1 MNPTGAAPAWASII
15 PIIVVV
21 AIVLLRNARARNLRV
36 ERLWI
41 GPVLIVALTALSFWG
56 QGQGQ
61 FEIPSPAM
69 IGLDVIALIV
79 GGFLGWHRGRFTR
92 ITVDPQTHVL
102 TSKASAVGILV
113 ILAIMVARFGLRS
126 FAVQNASAL
135 GVSLTDITDAFLL
148 MAVGV
153 VCMQRLEIYLR
164 ATRLLAEA
172 KSGSAGQA

>member
-1 MNPTGAAPAWASII
+1 MNPPANAPGWATII

-41 GPVLIVALTALSFWG
+41 GPVLIVALTVLSFWG

-92 ITVDPQTHVL
+92 ITVDPQTHLL

-113 ILAIMVARFGLRS
+113 ILAIMVARIGLRS
-126 FAVQNASAL
+126 FAMENASAL
-135 GVSLTDITDAFLL
+135 GVSLNDITDAFLL
-148 MAVGV
+148 MAVGLV
-153 VCMQRLEIYLR
+153 SMQRLEIFLR
-164 ATRLLAEA
+164 ATRLLNEA
-172 KSGSAGQA
+172 KASKAD